1 MEYENSMSYRDILHQ
16 TRKHGVICCPPRPCW
31 PPCPCPGRWP
41 IIGPTG
47 PAGPQGPAGANGQ
60 NGQNGLNGLNGAT
73 GPTGAFETGDA
84 LFNVNGATLGYGDN
98 LILQSDT
105 LDITITPG
113 SVTID
118 IENPNI
124 TGPTGP
130 AGPQG
135 EPGPTG
141 PQGEPGPAGGPT
153 GPQGPQGD
161 TGPAGAQGIQ
171 GDTGPAGA
179 QGIQGDTG
187 PTGPAVTENSMSALN
202 TIGATIA
209 VETGGAPVPLPSNQH
224 LDGFTADADN
234 EVFTVPETGAYLVS
248 YNISF
253 TEALALSAQVLL
265 NGAALPGTTVS
276 PATAV
281 GTLSAT
287 AIANLTAGDTL
298 TLQLFN
304 LTGNAILR
312 GGNGASLITVRL
324 S

>member
-1 MEYENSMSYRDILHQ
+1 MSRYDDIMEYENSMSYRDILHQ

-135 EPGPTG
+135 
-141 PQGEPGPAGGPT
+141 
-153 GPQGPQGD
+153 D
-161 TGPAGAQGIQ
+161 TGPAGPQ
-171 GDTGPAGA
+171 GD
-179 QGIQGDTG
+179 IG
-187 PTGPAVTENSMSALN
+187 PTGPSVTANSMSALN
-202 TIGATIA
+202 TTGGPIT
-209 VETGGAPVPLPSNQH
+209 VVTGGAPVSLPSNQY
-224 LDGFTADADN
+224 LDDFTANGEND
-234 EVFTVPETGAYLVS
+234 EFTVPQTGTYLVS
-248 YNISF
+248 YNISLA
-253 TEALALSAQVLL
+253 TALAVSSQVLL
-265 NGAALPGTTVS
+265 NNAALAGSIVAPTAAVS
-276 PATAV
+276 
-281 GTLSAT
+281 TLNASV
-287 AIANLTAGDTL
+287 IANLTANDTL
-298 TLQLFN
+298 RLQLFG
-304 LTGNAILR
+304 LAADAALL
-312 GGNGASLITVRL
+312 GGQGARLVAVRL